1 MSARCGP
8 EPGWHRPC
16 VMPGLLRV
24 TPTREEPV
32 THRII
37 SYFALIAMLGCGG
50 MNGAEEP
57 TSTTTSAGTE
67 SPPPASASTEP
78 PPSSPS
84 AMTPS
89 ASGTVSDQE
98 VQDFANVYRQL
109 LALEMQGSERVQA
122 GEDAE
127 SVAMEL
133 QPQVAQI
140 FEGTAITPE
149 RFDEIAERA
158 NEDEALRQRIEAEL
172 ANEMPS

>member
-1 MSARCGP
+1 M
-8 EPGWHRPC
+8 
-16 VMPGLLRV
+16 
-24 TPTREEPV
+24 

-50 MNGAEEP
+50 MGGTEES
-57 TSTTTSAGTE
+57 TSTASTGAE
-67 SPPPASASTEP
+67 SPPPAVSESP
-78 PPSSPS
+78 RSQPSSPS

-98 VQDFANVYRQL
+98 VRDFANVYRQL
-109 LALEMQGSERVQA
+109 LALEMQGSERVQS

-140 FEGTAITPE
+140 FQSTTITPE

-172 ANEMPS
+172 ANGMPS